1 MSDPQKQSP
10 RMPRAPGHLEQEESK
25 LWRLALLFL
34 VLLATGMAAL
44 SWERLQNLPYHLGA
58 LPIGLLVLSIL
69 FATYAYGR
77 RREVGELKHL
87 LQDLQERAGAT
98 PSEEQLDHL
107 SQLILRSQRS
117 FKELIDSFDDVAFAV
132 SLDGTLRTVNRRVA
146 DLLGIPFTEIV
157 GRKIDEFIEEPQRDE
172 ADKGMRRFLEKR
184 RWSGVVH
191 VRLKGNSRA
200 LYFDCV
206 LNAIVKGDEVVGAS
220 TLARDVTEER
230 EKERRFTELFETL
243 QEGVYFS
250 QPEGKLLDVNPALVF
265 MLGYST
271 KEELLSV
278 APRGLNLNPD
288 EDPVLGRGA
297 DDRGGTRTRE
307 ITLRR
312 KDGTPGVFQDSSRA
326 VWDGS
331 GNIIRYQGTLVDVT
345 EKRNM
350 EKQIQQQEEFRRYLL
365 ESFPDLI
372 LVVDLEERYS
382 FVSSRIRDLLGYRPE
397 ELLGKKI
404 GDLQDHSSELVTL
417 YRDVVSGKQLFAAC
431 EYGARHHD
439 GNWRTMRASA
449 SRLFDAKGNLSGA
462 IISVRD
468 ISIEK
473 KLEQQIIQSER
484 MAAMGQMIGGFAH
497 ELNNPLT
504 AILGVSEL
512 LQDEGASEATK
523 KQLSMLQQQARRAA
537 EIVQNLMYFSRPPA
551 PGKSRLNLSELVDRT
566 LHLHAYSLRKSN
578 ITVDFLSEAGL
589 PAVVGDPHQLMQVFL
604 NLILNA
610 EQAIREARDRG
621 TIRIR
626 LGHTD
631 DSVWATFQDD
641 GPGITPEILPNIFDP
656 FYTTKRPGRGTGLG
670 LSICKAVLKEYEGN
684 IEVASA
690 PGGGAVF
697 TVMLPIATGGTAVA
711 TQSTATPS
719 S

>member
-1 MSDPQKQSP
+1 MSDQKQNSP
-10 RMPRAPGHLEQEESK
+10 RPPRAPGHLEQEESK

-34 VLLATGMAAL
+34 VLLATGLAAL

-69 FATYAYGR
+69 FAAYAYGR
-77 RREVGELKHL
+77 RREVGELKSL
-87 LQDLQERAGAT
+87 LQNLQERAGVT

-117 FKELIDSFDDVAFAV
+117 FKELIDSFDDIAFAI
-132 SLDGTLRTVNRRVA
+132 SLDGTLRTVNRRVS
-146 DLLGIPFTEIV
+146 DLLGTPFTEIV

-172 ADKGMRRFLEKR
+172 ADKGLSRFIETR
-184 RWSGVVH
+184 RWSGVVR
-191 VRLKGNSRA
+191 VRVKGNSRA

-250 QPEGKLLDVNPALVF
+250 RPEGKLLDVNPALVS
-265 MLGYST
+265 MLGYSS
-271 KEELLSV
+271 KEELLAVEPS
-278 APRGLNLNPD
+278 GLNLNPD
-288 EDPVLGRGA
+288 EDPVLGRGV

-312 KDGTPGVFQDSSRA
+312 KDATPVIFQDASRA

-350 EKQIQQQEEFRRYLL
+350 EKQIQQQEEFRQYLL

-372 LVVDLEERYS
+372 LAVDLEERYS

-397 ELLGKKI
+397 DLLGNKI
-404 GDLQDHSSELVTL
+404 DDLKDHSSELVTL

-439 GNWRTMRASA
+439 GSWRTMRASA

-512 LQDEGASEATK
+512 LQDEGRRIAS
-523 KQLSMLQQQARRAA
+523 
-537 EIVQNLMYFSRPPA
+537 
-551 PGKSRLNLSELVDRT
+551 
-566 LHLHAYSLRKSN
+566 
-578 ITVDFLSEAGL
+578 
-589 PAVVGDPHQLMQVFL
+589 
-604 NLILNA
+604 
-610 EQAIREARDRG
+610 
-621 TIRIR
+621 
-626 LGHTD
+626 
-631 DSVWATFQDD
+631 
-641 GPGITPEILPNIFDP
+641 EILPGIFAP
-656 FYTTKRPGRGTGLG
+656 VYAATRPGRATGLG
-670 LSICKAVLKEYEGN
+670 LSICKAVLEEYEGN
-684 IEVASA
+684 IDAASA
-690 PGGGAVF
+690 PGGGAVCS
-697 TVMLPIATGGTAVA
+697 VMLPIATGGTAFSAEA
-711 TQSTATPS
+711 TTTPS
-719 S
+719 SY